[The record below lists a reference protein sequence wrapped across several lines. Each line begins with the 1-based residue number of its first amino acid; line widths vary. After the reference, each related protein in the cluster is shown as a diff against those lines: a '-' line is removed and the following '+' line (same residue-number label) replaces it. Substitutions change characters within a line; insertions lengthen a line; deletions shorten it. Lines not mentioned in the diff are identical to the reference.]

1 MAQHR
6 AAKAAEELWG
16 KLEKVFE
23 DRVDRAL
30 HTFSVP
36 TKKDIDTLSH
46 RVAELTAVTKKISQ
60 AAQETRHPRA

>member
-1 MAQHR
+1 V
-6 AAKAAEELWG
+6 G
-16 KLEKVFE
+16 
-23 DRVDRAL
+23 RAL

-60 AAQETRHPRA
+60 ETRHPRA